1 MNVRNEL
8 QRLQLKEILFGKT
21 DAFNEVLQLGP
32 DFFIDSFVENERY
45 QKDDFLN
52 GNKFY
57 IVGKKGGSMQK
68 FVG

>member
-1 MNVRNEL
+1 MNARNEL
-8 QRLQLKEILFGKT
+8 QRLPLKEILFGKT

-52 GNKFY
+52 GNKF
-57 IVGKKGGSMQK
+57 
-68 FVG
+68 